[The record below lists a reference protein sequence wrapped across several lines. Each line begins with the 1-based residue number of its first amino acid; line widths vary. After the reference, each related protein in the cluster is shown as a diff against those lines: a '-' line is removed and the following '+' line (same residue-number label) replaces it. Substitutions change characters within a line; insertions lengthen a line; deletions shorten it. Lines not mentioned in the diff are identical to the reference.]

1 MKPAGWMRRGLVVL
15 IGVVAVT
22 LPLYFPQYYIQLTT
36 RSLIVGIAAMSFIL
50 LAGYGGMISLAQMA
64 FFAMAGY
71 VIAIGT
77 VDLQWPALLEVP
89 LAVLAAILLSSCF
102 GLIAIRAQGNYFLM
116 MTLALGSLFYG
127 LALQWASV
135 THGYNGISGITRP
148 LIFGYSLR
156 QMIPLYYT
164 TIVVTA
170 LCYLLLRHLIHS
182 RFGLV
187 LQGVRDNPK
196 RMTALGYNVQLHR
209 FLVIVI
215 SGAVA
220 GVAGILGVYF
230 QGGVSPHT
238 SDLSA
243 SILVVLAALL
253 GGVARL
259 EGGLV
264 GAVITVFLLSFLSQY
279 TQRYWTFVG
288 AIFVLV
294 VMFMPNGLL
303 GSRLKIS
310 TRAAGRSTLTSQD

>member
-1 MKPAGWMRRGLVVL
+1 MRYGLAVL
-15 IGVVAVT
+15 IGLVAVT
-22 LPLYFPQYYIQLTT
+22 LPLYFPQYYIQLMS
-36 RSLIVGIAAMSFIL
+36 RSLIVGIASMSFIL

-64 FFAMAGY
+64 FFAIAGY
-71 VIAIGT
+71 VIGIGT
-77 VDLQWPALLEVP
+77 VDLEWPVLLQLP
-89 LAVLAAILLSSCF
+89 LAILAAIGLSSCF

-127 LALQWASV
+127 VALQWASV

-148 LIFGYSLR
+148 SIAGFSLLEAT
-156 QMIPLYYT
+156 PLYFT

-182 RFGLV
+182 RFGLI
-187 LQGVRDNPK
+187 LRGVRDNPQ
-196 RMTALGYNVQLHR
+196 RMIALGYNVQLHR

-264 GAVITVFLLSFLSQY
+264 GAVITVFLISFLSQY

-303 GSRLKIS
+303 GSRLKIA
-310 TRAAGRSTLTSQD
+310 TRAGKRSRMISQDG